1 MTPATVRTLLTAA
14 LIPAVA
20 ACSAASGSETD
31 VALPYADDPI
41 PAGGATASDVPSPQ
55 DSPSATWYIGH
66 SVGMSALSSL
76 GGPELHAE
84 DFTSG
89 APVANATF
97 CSLEAI
103 NVLCATT
110 DLLGAVALGDNLGAV
125 ALVSV
130 SHADYAPALVTVDGT
145 SDSFDA
151 GLPSYRLHSED
162 SLAAIYAAAGVE
174 RDPSAATVLLEV
186 IDDKP
191 HGVEVSA
198 LTGGGAATI
207 AYAGNDGLIDTRLE
221 ATSGD
226 GSVYLLNVQPG
237 SVRVAFT
244 KDTASCA
251 PVASWSADEAGHLET
266 TAAGGM
272 VTFGGFVSCR

>member
-1 MTPATVRTLLTAA
+1 M
-14 LIPAVA
+14 
-20 ACSAASGSETD
+20 
-31 VALPYADDPI
+31 
-41 PAGGATASDVPSPQ
+41 
-55 DSPSATWYIGH
+55 GH
-66 SVGMSALSSL
+66 SLGMSALPAL

-84 DFTSG
+84 DFVSG

-103 NVLCATT
+103 GVLCANT
-110 DLLGAVALGDNLGAV
+110 DVLGAVALGDNLGAA

-145 SDSFDA
+145 SDSFEA
-151 GLPSYRLHSED
+151 GLPSYRLHSD
-162 SLAAIYAAAGVE
+162 DALTALYAAAGVE

-186 IDDKP
+186 IDDDP
-191 HGVEVSA
+191 HGVEISA
-198 LTGGGAATI
+198 LIEGGDASI
-207 AYAGNDGLIDTRLE
+207 AYAGDDGFIDTRLD

-244 KDTASCA
+244 KDGASCA
-251 PVASWSADEAGHLET
+251 PVGSWSTGESGQLET
-266 TAAGGM
+266 AAAGGV
-272 VTFGGFVSCR
+272 VTLGGFVSCRAAEP